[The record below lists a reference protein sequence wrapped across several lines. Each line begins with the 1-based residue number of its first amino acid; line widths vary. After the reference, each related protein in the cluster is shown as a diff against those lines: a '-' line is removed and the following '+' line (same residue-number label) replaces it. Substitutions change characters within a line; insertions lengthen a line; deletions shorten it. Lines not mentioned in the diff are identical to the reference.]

1 MAAIEAVARIIGL
14 HGQSMTLKR
23 AGELDLAIKAKRV
36 PGSTEDIGNGQQ
48 QQNFRVKM
56 RTTELDA
63 SAWAVKAPAFG
74 DFLVIDGRTRSV
86 MDAIPLKDGDTILA
100 WQLEVAG

>member
-36 PGSTEDIGNGQQ
+36 PGSIEDIGNGQQ

-63 SAWAVKAPAFG
+63 SAWTDKKPGFG
-74 DFLVIDGRTRSV
+74 DSVVVDGRTRAV
-86 MDAIPLKDGDTILA
+86 LDAIPLKDGDVTMI